1 MIAGVTGLLIRWQ
14 TSLNGNPNITK
25 PKHTMVKKQEFT
37 REFYN
42 TAVGNMKYIFVD
54 ENGDF
59 KVRSITGAAPM
70 WFHPETRNI
79 LYYPSIKLSGLK
91 EHVEAFYN
99 QHKAEIGAKAKWSEF
114 YGYHVHTTN
123 LHNAFIAEHN
133 AARDVAGKKIS
144 SRADVMYYVKNL
156 GHFAPIKGVTNPR
169 RKTLAQAYDSI
180 YEYLVSEN
188 QGLTR
193 DHWENDHELAYPPKV
208 LDVSNLKAD
217 GTGASVVSTTGSF
230 KMRHWD
236 DECGNRAIHKVSLE
250 GYEFVVSSTIEGV
263 KNFLKG
269 INKDDDYADSDEFKR
284 IVKQWKLVHEP
295 KTAAIKRRCEELKKK
310 SQPPLTEE
318 ERIAK
323 AEATKAKAAA
333 TRART
338 KKANEAAAKR
348 RTSSSASSSAKA
360 APRRGPPKKPI
371 KATSPCDNVSA
382 PTRGRMSRGS
392 VSSR

>member
-1 MIAGVTGLLIRWQ
+1 
-14 TSLNGNPNITK
+14 
-25 PKHTMVKKQEFT
+25 MVKKQEFT

-70 WFHPETRNI
+70 WFRQETRGI

-91 EHVEAFYN
+91 EDVEAFYN
-99 QHKAEIGAKAKWSEF
+99 QHKAEIGAKPKWNEF
-114 YGYHVHTTN
+114 YGYDVHNTS
-123 LHNAFIAEHN
+123 LHNAFVAEHN
-133 AARDVAGKKIS
+133 AARDVGGKKTS
-144 SRADVMYYVKNL
+144 SRDDVMYYVKNL
-156 GHFAPIKGVTNPR
+156 GHFAPVKGVTNPR

-180 YEYLVSEN
+180 YEFLESE
-188 QGLTR
+188 QHGLTR
-193 DHWENDHELAYPPKV
+193 DHWEADHELAYPPKV
-208 LDVSNLKAD
+208 LDVSGLKVD

-236 DECGNRAIHKVSLE
+236 DDCGNRSIHKVSLE
-250 GYEFVVSSTIEGV
+250 GYEFVVSSTLEGV

-269 INKDDDYADSDEFKR
+269 INKDEDYADSDEFKR

-295 KTAAIKRRCEELKKK
+295 KTAAIKRKCEELKKK
-310 SQPPLTEE
+310 SQPALTEE
-318 ERIAK
+318 ERLAK

-348 RTSSSASSSAKA
+348 RTTSSASSSAKA
-360 APRRGPPKKPI
+360 APKRGPPKKPS

-382 PTRGRMSRGS
+382 PTRGRMARGS